1 MAANHI
7 NQHGMKH
14 FARGNLLWLASGGS
28 DVRICL
34 IDEADDT
41 PLDTDEFRSA
51 ILAAAIEEDMAAGMT
66 KVDAAVDGVIDGS
79 DVTFLATAGDT
90 CEGVLMYK
98 HDAGGEGSK
107 NLIAYWGSTTAGQ
120 GLPVTL
126 GGDVTVVWNASGI
139 LKI

>member
-7 NQHGMKH
+7 NQHGIKH
-14 FARGNLLWLASGGS
+14 FARGNIIWLASGGS
-28 DVRICL
+28 DVRIML

-41 PLDTDEFRSA
+41 PLDTDEFLSA
-51 ILAAAIEEDMAAGMT
+51 IAAGAREETMAAGMT
-66 KVDAAVDGVIDGS
+66 LVDAAVDGVLDAS
-79 DVTFLATAGDT
+79 DVTFTATSGDT

-98 HDAGGEGSK
+98 HTGADATAA
-107 NLIAYWGSTTAGQ
+107 LIAYWGSTTAGQ

-126 GGDVTVVWNASGI
+126 GGDVTVAWNASGI